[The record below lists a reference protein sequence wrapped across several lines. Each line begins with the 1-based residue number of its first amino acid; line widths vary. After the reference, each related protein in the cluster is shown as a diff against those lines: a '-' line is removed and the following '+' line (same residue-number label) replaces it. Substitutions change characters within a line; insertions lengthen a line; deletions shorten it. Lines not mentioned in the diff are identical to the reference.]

1 MPKTPLDALAEELA
15 IVAGRVEREASLR
28 IDAIIAELRRV
39 DSERELRLVNLERAV
54 SDRLALVKDGAPGR
68 DADPAA
74 VAQMVTEAVAREV
87 AGIPKPKDGL
97 SVTVEDV
104 APLIASEVSKAVA
117 AIPAPK
123 DGAPG
128 KDGRDGKDGVEGPAG
143 VDGKSITVDE
153 VAPLIAAEVVKAVG
167 AIPAPKDGRDG
178 KDGADG
184 KDGPEGRPGA
194 DGAHG
199 KDGKLPVVRAWSE
212 RVYYEGEAATLNGS
226 TFQALRDTGRAPPC
240 DDWQCIASAGRD
252 GADGRSLTIRGTYAD
267 GSDYAALD
275 IVALNGASF
284 AAKRD
289 NPGPCPGDGWQL
301 IAKQGGSGKPGERG
315 APGPKGDA
323 GPKIA
328 EVNIDGSGL
337 LTLEHDDGTAVT
349 CDLYPVLSKIA

>member
-28 IDAIIAELRRV
+28 IDGIIAELRRI

-68 DADPAA
+68 DADPAL
-74 VAQMVTEAVAREV
+74 VAQMVTEAVALEV
-87 AGIPKPKDGL
+87 ANIPKPKDGL

-104 APLIASEVSKAVA
+104 APLVVSEVSKAVA

-123 DGAPG
+123 DG
-128 KDGRDGKDGVEGPAG
+128 RDGKDGAAG
-143 VDGKSITVDE
+143 KDGTDGKSISVEE
-153 VAPLIAAEVVKAVG
+153 VAPLISAEVAKAVG

-178 KDGADG
+178 KDGAHG
-184 KDGPEGRPGA
+184 KDGAEGRPGA

-212 RVYYEGEAATLNGS
+212 RVYYEGEVATLNGS
-226 TFQALRDTGRAPPC
+226 TFQALRDTGRQPPS

-252 GADGRSLTIRGTYAD
+252 GADGKSLTIRGTYAE
-267 GSDYAALD
+267 GADYAALD

-315 APGPKGDA
+315 AQGPRGESGPKV
-323 GPKIA
+323 A
-328 EVNIDGSGL
+328 ELNIDGSGL
-337 LTLEHDDGTAVT
+337 ITLQHEDGSAVT